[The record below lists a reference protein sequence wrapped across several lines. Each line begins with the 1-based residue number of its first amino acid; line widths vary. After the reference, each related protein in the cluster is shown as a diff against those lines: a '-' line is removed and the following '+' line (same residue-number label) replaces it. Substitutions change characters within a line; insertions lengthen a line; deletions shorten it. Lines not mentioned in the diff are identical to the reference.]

1 MLVCHQV
8 QGIALLRLL
17 LVLLVFCVPT
27 RAALNI
33 NIEAVQQAVVF
44 LYGADSSGNVDLKKE
59 LGTGFFVRVPLTSDP
74 KRSYILLVT
83 ARHIL
88 DPQWAKCSDPNPTT
102 IYMRLNKKGYVVDSN
117 AHRVV
122 YVKLSLFENG
132 KPIWQQSS
140 EKGADAVVLLIRAPA
155 TVFTD
160 VENGTI
166 PVTDFPTDQEL
177 HSIVIGDQ
185 IVSAGL
191 VPGFPG
197 RKRNYPFFK
206 FGYVSSIP
214 EEDIESRC
222 NTPEANSLRG
232 WFIAAN
238 LVPGNSGSPIFF
250 VPPGGPGIMF
260 GSPVGRPV
268 LLGVQSSSLVLA
280 DIAVMTPSNYVFEML
295 QKMQLSDADLR
306 RGPVQ
311 PPSPK

>member
-1 MLVCHQV
+1 MLISHQFNCV
-8 QGIALLRLL
+8 ALIKQLL
-17 LVLLVFCVPT
+17 AVLVFCASMQ
-27 RAALNI
+27 AALNV
-33 NIEAVQQAVVF
+33 NIEAVQQSVVF
-44 LYGADSSGNVDLKKE
+44 LYGADRSGDVDPKKE
-59 LGTGFFVRVPLTSDP
+59 LGTGFFVRIPLRSDP
-74 KRSYILLVT
+74 KHGYMVLVT

-102 IYMRLNKKGYVVDSN
+102 IYARLNKKGYVVGSSADG
-117 AHRVV
+117 VV
-122 YVKLSLFENG
+122 YVKFSLLENG
-132 KPIWQQSS
+132 KSSWQQSS
-140 EKGADAVVLLIRAPA
+140 EKGADAAVLLIESPT
-155 TVFTD
+155 TVLAD
-160 VENGTI
+160 VESGTI

-206 FGYVSSIP
+206 FGFVSSIP
-214 EEDIESRC
+214 AEDIESRC
-222 NTPEANSLRG
+222 NTPEANSVRG

-238 LVPGNSGSPIFF
+238 LVHGNSGSPIFF

-260 GSPVGRPV
+260 GSSVRRTV

-280 DIAVMTPSNYVFEML
+280 DIAVMTPSNYIFEIL

-306 RGPVQ
+306 RGE
-311 PPSPK
+311 PPGQK